1 MKWQL
6 GIDLMFSWLLMWPQ
20 IGFGRQ
26 VGNEHRVRLTLVV
39 RDQANVN
46 LESLAVANHA
56 VNHIMGDAGFDVV
69 WIDAGDLL
77 NADFPPVPGSSR
89 QNSVPTD
96 GYFAVVITPL
106 AVKGSSTTEAG
117 FAAVRTG
124 RYRRAYVFY
133 DRVKMFS
140 NTIEVIPNNK
150 TVGIVLGHVIAHELG
165 HLLIPGDAHTPVG
178 IMRGEW
184 DYRQWKM
191 AAAGTLLFDPT
202 QAKLMRDQ
210 LQASH

>member
-1 MKWQL
+1 MQWRL
-6 GIDLMFSWLLMWPQ
+6 GIDLMLSWLLLWTHDA
-20 IGFGRQ
+20 FGRQ
-26 VGNEHRVRLTLVV
+26 VRNEHRIRMTIVF

-46 LESLAVANHA
+46 SESLVAANQ
-56 VNHIMGDAGFDVV
+56 VVRHIMGDAGFDVV

-77 NADFPPVPGSSR
+77 NADLPPVPDSSR
-89 QNSVPTD
+89 QNRLPTD
-96 GYFAVVITPL
+96 GYFAVVVTPFAL
-106 AVKGSSTTEAG
+106 KGSSTTEAG
-117 FAAVRTG
+117 FAAVTTG
-124 RYRRAYVFY
+124 PYRRAYVFY

-140 NTIEVIPNNK
+140 NTIEIIPNNK
-150 TVGIVLGHVIAHELG
+150 TVGIILGHVIAHELG

-202 QAKLMRDQ
+202 QAKLMR
-210 LQASH
+210 LQAY